1 MFGHTPRSPR
11 TVALYKLGRAFCAQA
26 QAGRSRQ
33 PRCIFRTNCR
43 RSFPDETAL
52 IERLARDNYVFK
64 RLAVRYDDIN
74 RQIHR
79 IESEDQPAED
89 AVLERLKKDRLK
101 LKDEIAHMLTRE
113 NRRM

>member
-1 MFGHTPRSPR
+1 LR
-11 TVALYKLGRAFCAQA
+11 TGA
-26 QAGRSRQ
+26 SRKVEAAAMHI
-33 PRCIFRTNCR
+33 PHELPEE
-43 RSFPDETAL
+43 FPDETAL

-64 RLAVRYDDIN
+64 RLAVRYVDIN

>member
-1 MFGHTPRSPR
+1 LPS
-11 TVALYKLGRAFCAQA
+11 V
-26 QAGRSRQ
+26 
-33 PRCIFRTNCR
+33 N
-43 RSFPDETAL
+43 
-52 IERLARDNYVFK
+52 
-64 RLAVRYDDIN
+64 DDIN

-101 LKDEIAHMLTRE
+101 LKDEIAHMLTRK